1 MKHHKRIL
9 PIIVISQF
17 CCTSLWFAGN
27 AVLND
32 LIENFSLPNSALEN
46 LTSAVQ
52 FGFITGTF
60 LFALFTIADRF
71 SPSKVFYLCA
81 LLGAICNAGLILKF
95 NTLSTLLIIR
105 FLTGFFLAGIYPIG
119 MKIAADY
126 YRKGL
131 GNALGFLV
139 GALVLGTAL
148 PHLLKDSMHSFSWET
163 VLLSISG
170 LSIFGGCLLVVFV
183 NNGPYH
189 KKGTSLDLTI
199 CFKLFKNNP
208 FRKASFGYFG
218 HMWELYTFWAF
229 VPILL
234 KTYSELYTTVQFNIP
249 LLSFCVIGIGS
260 IACVLGSYLAKK
272 YGTKKI
278 AFYCLLLSGMC
289 CLIAPFF
296 FMVENETI
304 FILFLLFWGMVVI
317 ADSPLFSTL
326 VAENA
331 PENDK
336 GAALT
341 IVNCIGFSITILSIQ
356 LISILF
362 HSTSSNFIFLLL
374 AIGPVSGLLAIGTKK
389 SL

>member
-234 KTYSELYTTVQFNIP
+234 KTYSELYTTVQYNIP

-260 IACVLGSYLAKK
+260 IACVLG
-272 YGTKKI
+272 
-278 AFYCLLLSGMC
+278 LS
-289 CLIAPFF
+289 LIH
-296 FMVENETI
+296 I
-304 FILFLLFWGMVVI
+304 
-317 ADSPLFSTL
+317 
-326 VAENA
+326 
-331 PENDK
+331 
-336 GAALT
+336 
-341 IVNCIGFSITILSIQ
+341 
-356 LISILF
+356 
-362 HSTSSNFIFLLL
+362 
-374 AIGPVSGLLAIGTKK
+374 
-389 SL
+389 

>member
-32 LIENFSLPNSALEN
+32 LIENFSLPNNALED

-52 FGFITGTF
+52 FGFITGTL

-71 SPSKVFYLCA
+71 SPSKVFFSCA
-81 LLGAICNAGLILKF
+81 SLGAICNAGLIFQF

-119 MKIAADY
+119 MKIATDY

-148 PHLLKDSMHSFSWET
+148 PHLLKDSMHAFSWEM

-170 LSIFGGCLLVVFV
+170 LSIFGGCLLVIFV
-183 NNGPYH
+183 NNGPYR

-199 CFKLFKNNP
+199 CFKVFKNKD
-208 FRKASFGYFG
+208 FRII
-218 HMWELYTFWAF
+218 ELIDNKQEEKVVLNIIKEVYEKY
-229 VPILL
+229 
-234 KTYSELYTTVQFNIP
+234 KTIIRS
-249 LLSFCVIGIGS
+249 
-260 IACVLGSYLAKK
+260 KK
-272 YGTKKI
+272 YSQ
-278 AFYCLLLSGMC
+278 SG
-289 CLIAPFF
+289 
-296 FMVENETI
+296 
-304 FILFLLFWGMVVI
+304 
-317 ADSPLFSTL
+317 
-326 VAENA
+326 
-331 PENDK
+331 
-336 GAALT
+336 
-341 IVNCIGFSITILSIQ
+341 
-356 LISILF
+356 
-362 HSTSSNFIFLLL
+362 
-374 AIGPVSGLLAIGTKK
+374 K
-389 SL
+389 SY

>member
-1 MKHHKRIL
+1 MKHYKSIL

-32 LIENFSLPNSALEN
+32 LSISFHLNNNALED

-52 FGFITGTF
+52 LGFITGTL
-60 LFALFTIADRF
+60 LFSLFTLADRF
-71 SPSKVFYLCA
+71 SPSKVFCVCA
-81 LLGAICNAGLILKF
+81 LLGALFNMGLISDF

-119 MKIAADY
+119 MKIATDY
-126 YRKGL
+126 YKKGL
-131 GNALGFLV
+131 GTSLGFLV

-148 PHLLKDSMHSFSWET
+148 PHLLKDSMQAFSWQT

-170 LSIFGGCLLVVFV
+170 LAIFGGCLLLLFV
-183 NNGPYH
+183 KNGPYR
-189 KKGTSLDLTI
+189 KKGTSLDITI

-208 FRKASFGYFG
+208 FRKAAFGYFG

-234 KTYSELYTTVQFNIP
+234 KTYSELYTNVQFNIP
-249 LLSFCVIGIGS
+249 LLSFCIISIGS
-260 IACVLGSYLAKK
+260 IACVLGSYGAKK
-272 YGTKKI
+272 YGTKKT
-278 AFYCLLLSGMC
+278 AFYCLLLSAIC
-289 CLIAPFF
+289 CLLAPLF

-326 VAENA
+326 VAKNA
-331 PENDK
+331 PEKDR
-336 GAALT
+336 GTALT

-356 LISILF
+356 LISALF
-362 HSTSSNFIFLLL
+362 HSTSSTFVFLLL
-374 AIGPVSGLLAIGTKK
+374 AIGPILGLISMRFKRLF
-389 SL
+389 